1 MTLEDYNFSECA
13 EENTHSFELLK
24 SVGFGFRLPRF
35 QLIHLDPKTP
45 GMHKTKDIA
54 LSTEREC
61 LELYDSINTGELLKQ
76 CLDYCSHAWPS
87 DQVHE
92 SLLSNLSYS
101 GRPEPDPT
109 DLSTVIFSDASD
121 DGHDSSYQVK
131 ETKNE
136 QSRIHLQASA
146 VNPALTSK
154 HAKIACM
161 QRMLNRDIQKKY
173 QNGFDNTAHHGDP
186 ETEVHQHS
194 LGCSAET
201 ASSLEKRNSGPE
213 AFQQE
218 ADLGMNESIKTKE
231 ADLDSWCTSITRKHQ
246 REVSMKELKMQELSY
261 LRSNFGKVMKDLES
275 AQSAQLKST
284 SASKAEEDHTFSAGN
299 LHQNQNYTEKTDKA
313 DEDDFIPEVASI
325 QELSQSECRRLLQ
338 QLKQLVHAPAALYR
352 ALVKRALD
360 EYVNFQPRSFFDCR
374 RITFWQF
381 GTSKERQQRGRSD
394 RSLSAL
400 FSIALLFVIVATI
413 AIIG

>member
-1 MTLEDYNFSECA
+1 MNLEDYNFTGCA

-24 SVGFGFRLPRF
+24 SVGLGFRLPRF
-35 QLIHLDPKTP
+35 YLIHLDPKTP

-101 GRPEPDPT
+101 GRPEPDPA

-186 ETEVHQHS
+186 EAGVQQHS
-194 LGCSAET
+194 LGCSAER
-201 ASSLEKRNSGPE
+201 ASSLEKHTSCPE
-213 AFQQE
+213 GFQQE
-218 ADLGMNESIKTKE
+218 ADLGMNESIKPKE

-284 SASKAEEDHTFSAGN
+284 SGSKAEESHTFSAGN
-299 LHQNQNYTEKTDKA
+299 LNQNQNYTEKTDKA

-352 ALVKRALD
+352 ALVKRGL
-360 EYVNFQPRSFFDCR
+360 
-374 RITFWQF
+374 
-381 GTSKERQQRGRSD
+381 G
-394 RSLSAL
+394 
-400 FSIALLFVIVATI
+400 
-413 AIIG
+413 